1 MNTRA
6 ILVCLSFIV
15 TGCVYHAH
23 GQNDWLA
30 ASAAVEGMTP
40 AQLTNEVIACM
51 NFVAAGV
58 VFALASR
65 PAPPTNK
72 E

>member
-1 MNTRA
+1 MSTRA
-6 ILVCLSFIV
+6 IFVCLSFLV
-15 TGCVYHAH
+15 TGCVYHSH
-23 GQNDWLA
+23 GQNDWLTL
-30 ASAAVEGMTP
+30 SATFEGMTP

-65 PAPPTNK
+65 PTPSVNK